1 MVKTATET
9 DETLSKLKS
18 ILREGMPPIQNL
30 PKNLRPFHQYADH
43 LYTIDNVVMLGTRIV
58 IPKSLQHEIL
68 LFLHAAHQG
77 INAMCQRAS
86 DCVFW
91 PGISIDITRIRN
103 ECVDC
108 HRISK
113 SYAMEPPVEIS
124 QPEYPF
130 QKICCDYFG
139 LNNRAY
145 LVAVDR
151 YSNWPIV
158 FEQSN
163 KAESLIQ
170 RLREIFIT
178 FGVPEELSSDGGSQ
192 FTAGITQEFLKS
204 WGVHHRLSSVANPHS
219 NNRAEVAVK
228 TCKKMLMANTG
239 PTGSLNVDAFQR
251 AMLIYRN
258 SIDPETKTSPAMIVF
273 GHPTRD
279 PIPTPLGCYCP
290 HQTWQETM
298 ANREKALAKRHS
310 KEREKWSEHTKALK
324 PLEIADHVYVQNL
337 VGNQPLR
344 WERTGVVVE
353 VKPFNQYVIRLDG
366 SGRVTLR
373 NRRHLRKFTPFV
385 TPRGILY
392 SQTPQQPT
400 NTSGPSKSTTHSSD
414 NSSSEKVN
422 EPLVTPQQ
430 PVTPLQQAK
439 LQQPAIPQV
448 QPIQSEAPNDSITP
462 AETSPPRDKKIP
474 LALRRLLAHNK
485 SGVKE

>member
-1 MVKTATET
+1 M
-9 DETLSKLKS
+9 TLL
-18 ILREGMPPIQNL
+18 
-30 PKNLRPFHQYADH
+30 
-43 LYTIDNVVMLGTRIV
+43 
-58 IPKSLQHEIL
+58 
-68 LFLHAAHQG
+68 
-77 INAMCQRAS
+77 
-86 DCVFW
+86 
-91 PGISIDITRIRN
+91 
-103 ECVDC
+103 
-108 HRISK
+108 
-113 SYAMEPPVEIS
+113 
-124 QPEYPF
+124 
-130 QKICCDYFG
+130 
-139 LNNRAY
+139 
-145 LVAVDR
+145 
-151 YSNWPIV
+151 
-158 FEQSN
+158 
-163 KAESLIQ
+163 
-170 RLREIFIT
+170 
-178 FGVPEELSSDGGSQ
+178 
-192 FTAGITQEFLKS
+192 
-204 WGVHHRLSSVANPHS
+204 
-219 NNRAEVAVK
+219 
-228 TCKKMLMANTG
+228 
-239 PTGSLNVDAFQR
+239 
-251 AMLIYRN
+251 
-258 SIDPETKTSPAMIVF
+258 
-273 GHPTRD
+273 
-279 PIPTPLGCYCP
+279 
-290 HQTWQETM
+290 
-298 ANREKALAKRHS
+298 
-310 KEREKWSEHTKALK
+310 
-324 PLEIADHVYVQNL
+324 LEIADHVYVQNL